1 MKDFPTQEIWLK
13 HRVSYGETDAMG
25 MVYHA
30 EYLHY
35 FERSRS
41 EFIRELGGM
50 SYRTMEEKGIALP
63 VREAQCRYRRP
74 ARYDDIIYIR
84 AGLRE
89 WGRASMTFVYEI
101 YDERKETL
109 LTEGMTEHACVDSS
123 SGKPVRLPSWVCELF
138 EKNRNKPCA

>member
-1 MKDFPTQEIWLK
+1 MKDFPEQEIWLA

-63 VREAQCRYRRP
+63 VRDARCRDRRP
-74 ARYDDIIYIR
+74 ARYDELIHIR
-84 AGLRE
+84 AGLSE

-101 YDERKETL
+101 YDEQKETVL
-109 LTEGMTEHACVDSS
+109 AEGMTEHACVDAS
-123 SGKPVRLPSWVCELF
+123 SGRPVRMPSWVRDLF
-138 EKNRNKPCA
+138 EKRQE

>member
-1 MKDFPTQEIWLK
+1 MKNFPALEIWLA

-25 MVYHA
+25 VVYYA

-35 FERSRS
+35 FERGRS

-50 SYRTMEEKGIALP
+50 SYGLMEEKGIALP

-74 ARYDDIIYIR
+74 ARYDERIYIR
-84 AGLRE
+84 TGLQE

-101 YDERKETL
+101 YDERKEAL
-109 LTEGMTEHACVDSS
+109 LAEGMTLHACVDVAN
-123 SGKPVRLPSWVCELF
+123 GKPVRLPSWVQGLF
-138 EKNRNKPCA
+138 EKKQE